1 MLHSMRWLYETCVS
15 RKCSY
20 FPYRRDVIFLGR
32 GGFLKGQTLLN
43 TFRHLIGISIG
54 VGVLRIN
61 PFGGRGMDDLWKYTK
76 RNKIFDPQFFLG
88 CLANHFLVAY
98 LITLVWREALVV
110 RVIITQENNTI
121 TLSKL
126 INLMV

>member
-1 MLHSMRWLYETCVS
+1 MCVS

-20 FPYRRDVIFLGR
+20 FPTEGIFFFFWER
-32 GGFLKGQTLLN
+32 GVSQRPN
-43 TFRHLIGISIG
+43 TFRHLIGISRG

-61 PFGGRGMDDLWKYTK
+61 PFGGRGRDDLWKYTK
-76 RNKIFDPQFFLG
+76 RNKILDPQFFLG

-110 RVIITQENNTI
+110 RVITQENSTI
-121 TLSKL
+121 TLGKL
-126 INLMV
+126 KNLMV